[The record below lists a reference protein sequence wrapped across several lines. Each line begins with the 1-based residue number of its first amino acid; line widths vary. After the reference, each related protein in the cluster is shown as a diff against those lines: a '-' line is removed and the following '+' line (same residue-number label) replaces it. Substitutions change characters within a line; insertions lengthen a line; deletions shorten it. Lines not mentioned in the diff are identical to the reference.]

1 MKQRWGVK
9 KRFAEVKTRVLTGGR
24 TLRERLEYR
33 VIQEWAP
40 FPLGVLVTAAHTIVV
55 ALEKIHMKSFL
66 GTLFFSPLLVF
77 GKWIRRGPAS
87 PYILI
92 S

>member
-1 MKQRWGVK
+1 MGSVPPGCLSYSH
-9 KRFAEVKTRVLTGGR
+9 T
-24 TLRERLEYR
+24 
-33 VIQEWAP
+33 
-40 FPLGVLVTAAHTIVV
+40 HTIVV

-77 GKWIRRGPAS
+77 GKWIHRGPAS